1 MNWCIF
7 LTTVKSMILHSLLA
21 EACSKIR
28 IYFDFVG
35 LVALFIW
42 NNLVVSKFDFPKLC
56 LSRKDVKCDG
66 ILSFNPS
73 GLT

>member
-1 MNWCIF
+1 MFCELVYF
-7 LTTVKSMILHSLLA
+7 LTTLKLKILHSLLA

-28 IYFDFVG
+28 IYFDFPG

-56 LSRKDVKCDG
+56 YDKM
-66 ILSFNPS
+66 
-73 GLT
+73 